1 MFILYRRNNRCT
13 GNKGIRRRQAVHTE
27 LGSTISNRCFKV
39 SSQVFIGNG
48 RQWFRGGGT
57 KRVAQLRRRR
67 RTILVGSV
75 RQRRGISVQECQYG
89 SRRKSKTWWIQSAE
103 IYEWRVSQSIQ
114 GALSNNGEWS
124 WNIFQAYYN
133 ICSLF
138 LKLIFLQNKTV
149 NTQGKRILQEIPFNP
164 PIHAF
169 YDNNALNAS
178 IRYSLTS
185 PDFDDD
191 VFHIDHLSGRVFLDK
206 EIDAD
211 LLPSNIFLLKV
222 NL

>member
-1 MFILYRRNNRCT
+1 VFILNRRNNRCT
-13 GNKGIRRRQAVHTE
+13 GNKGIRRRQAVHAE

-89 SRRKSKTWWIQSAE
+89 SRRKSETWWIQSAE
-103 IYEWRVSQSIQ
+103 IYEWSVPQSIQ

-124 WNIFQAYYN
+124 WNIFQVNYK
-133 ICSLF
+133 ILSLF
-138 LKLIFLQNKTV
+138 LKCIFLQKKTREHIGQA
-149 NTQGKRILQEIPFNP
+149 NTPRNPFQPTDSRIL
-164 PIHAF
+164 
-169 YDNNALNAS
+169 
-178 IRYSLTS
+178 R
-185 PDFDDD
+185 
-191 VFHIDHLSGRVFLDK
+191 
-206 EIDAD
+206 
-211 LLPSNIFLLKV
+211 
-222 NL
+222 